1 MLDSIKT
8 KPENIIGFENVFK
21 NVFNLLRERQS
32 LKKNGNSTSNIKSV
46 AKLAGVSISTVSRVI
61 NNPESVSEELRVR
74 VRDAIQQLGYHPN
87 QIARSL
93 RTGSTKLIG
102 FIIPDI
108 TNPAFLLMVKG
119 AEDFL
124 KRKGYTFIVC
134 GTDHSTREETKLLRT
149 LLSQNVEGMIVT
161 CSGGQNSDFSQI
173 VESNSIKMV
182 FMDRRYEN
190 LKMPYVGV
198 DNAEGV
204 QKITDYLIETG
215 HRSIVYLSGERN
227 TSSAKERL
235 RGFMNS
241 VYKHDIKDFQVMYG
255 KFTFESGYELTKK
268 LKKIPDAIVGG
279 NDLVALGAIEAL
291 SQMGYSV
298 PDDVSVVGF
307 DDMFYSKYSKPS
319 LTTVRQ
325 PIYEMGYTA
334 GKILWQVLSQENI
347 KKNSVILQT
356 QIVVRETVKPRI

>member
-1 MLDSIKT
+1 MHTATKIILVLKT
-8 KPENIIGFENVFK
+8 FSKTFSKKNRWGIRALKSKTANNSANIK
-21 NVFNLLRERQS
+21 NVAQ
-32 LKKNGNSTSNIKSV
+32 
-46 AKLAGVSISTVSRVI
+46 LAGVSISTVSRVI
-61 NNPESVSEELRVR
+61 NNPDSVSEELRSR
-74 VRDAIQQLGYHPN
+74 VKNAIEKLGYHPN

-108 TNPAFLLMVKG
+108 TNPAFLMMVKG

-134 GTDHSTREETKLLRT
+134 GTDHSTHEETKLLRA

-161 CSGGQNSDFSQI
+161 CSGGQNSDFSHI
-173 VESNSIKMV
+173 IHSSNVKMV

-190 LKMPYVGV
+190 LNMPYVGV
-198 DNAEGV
+198 DNADGV
-204 QKITDYLIETG
+204 ERITDYLIELG
-215 HRSIVYLSGERN
+215 HRSLVYLSGERN

-235 RGFMNS
+235 RGFMSS
-241 VYKHDIKDFQVMYG
+241 VQKHGIEDFQVMYG

-268 LKKIPDAIVGG
+268 LKKVPSAVIGG

-291 SQMGYSV
+291 LQMGYSV
-298 PDDVSVVGF
+298 PEDVSVVGF

-325 PIYEMGYTA
+325 PIYEMGYTT
-334 GKILWQVLSQENI
+334 GKILWQLLCGNRIKRHNLILKTEIVL
-347 KKNSVILQT
+347 
-356 QIVVRETVKPRI
+356 RETVKRRV

>member
-1 MLDSIKT
+1 MTPLKVSQKIVMVLKT
-8 KPENIIGFENVFK
+8 FSKTFSTPDRRIAILKNKRTNGLVNIK
-21 NVFNLLRERQS
+21 NVAQH
-32 LKKNGNSTSNIKSV
+32 
-46 AKLAGVSISTVSRVI
+46 AGVSISTVSRVI
-61 NNPESVSEELRVR
+61 NNPKSVSEELRTR
-74 VRDAIQQLGYHPN
+74 VKNAIEKLGYHPN
-87 QIARSL
+87 QVARSL

-124 KRKGYTFIVC
+124 KRKGYAFIVC
-134 GTDHSTREETKLLRT
+134 GTDHSTREETKLLRA
-149 LLSQNVEGMIVT
+149 LLSQSVEGLIVT
-161 CSGGQNSDFSQI
+161 CSGGQNSDFTQI
-173 VESNSIKMV
+173 AESSGIRMV

-190 LKMPYVGV
+190 MNIPYVGV
-198 DNAEGV
+198 DNADGV
-204 QKITDYLIETG
+204 QKITDYLIENG
-215 HRSIVYLSGERN
+215 HRSFVYLSGERN

-235 RGFMNS
+235 RGFINS
-241 VYKHDIKDFQVMYG
+241 VKKHGIEDFQVMYG
-255 KFTFESGYELTKK
+255 KFTFESGYELTRK

-298 PDDVSVVGF
+298 PNDVSVVGF

-325 PIYEMGYTA
+325 PIYEMGHTA
-334 GKILWQVLSQENI
+334 GKILWQLLSQDRI
-347 KKNSVILQT
+347 KKNNVILQT
-356 QIVVRETVKPRI
+356 QVVIRETVKARI

>member
-1 MLDSIKT
+1 M
-8 KPENIIGFENVFK
+8 
-21 NVFNLLRERQS
+21 
-32 LKKNGNSTSNIKSV
+32 KKNGNSTSNIKSV

>member
-1 MLDSIKT
+1 MKSK
-8 KPENIIGFENVFK
+8 KVN
-21 NVFNLLRERQS
+21 NLV
-32 LKKNGNSTSNIKSV
+32 NIKSV
-46 AKLAGVSISTVSRVI
+46 ARHAGVSISTVSRVI
-61 NNPESVSEELRVR
+61 NNPESVSEELRIR
-74 VRDAIQQLGYHPN
+74 VKNAIEKLGYHPN
-87 QIARSL
+87 QVARSL

-134 GTDHSTREETKLLRT
+134 GTDHSTREETKLFRA

-173 VESNSIKMV
+173 VESISIKMV

-190 LKMPYVGV
+190 LNVPYVGV

-204 QKITDYLIETG
+204 KKITDYLIENG
-215 HRSIVYLSGERN
+215 HKSFVYLSGERN

-235 RGFMNS
+235 RGFVSS
-241 VYKHDIKDFQVMYG
+241 VKSHGIDNFQVMYG

-268 LKKIPDAIVGG
+268 LRKIPDAIVGG

-298 PDDVSVVGF
+298 PDDISVVGF

-334 GKILWQVLSQENI
+334 GKILWQLLSQERSKEN
-347 KKNSVILQT
+347 NVILQT